1 MRILA
6 WHVHGSWMTS
16 FVQGRHTYLIP
27 VLPDRG
33 PDGRGRADT
42 YDWPDNAVEV
52 TPSELGSSDV
62 DVVVLQ
68 RPHEMRLAQRWLGRK
83 LPAIYV
89 EHNTPKG
96 DVPNT
101 RHPMADR
108 DDVVLT
114 HVTHFNELFWD
125 SGGTRRTVI
134 EHGVVDPGARYTGE
148 LARAVAV
155 INEPIRRWRVTGTDL
170 LPQFARVTPIDV
182 FGMQTMA
189 LREVMGNAPIA
200 SQGDPGQ
207 AKLHDEMARRRVY
220 LHPFRWT
227 SLGLSLIEAMM
238 LGMPVVALAT
248 TEAIEAVPAEA
259 GFLST
264 RVDFLSEAL
273 SWLLG
278 DLNAA
283 SALGARARV
292 AALSRYSL
300 ARFIDDWDQLLK
312 EVCG

>member
-1 MRILA
+1 MRILV

-16 FVQGRHTYLIP
+16 FVQGGHTYVIP

-33 PDGRGRADT
+33 PDGLGRART
-42 YDWPDNAVEV
+42 YEWPQNAIEV
-52 TPSELGSSDV
+52 PPERLRESEV
-62 DVVVLQ
+62 DVAVLQ
-68 RPHEMRLAQRWLGRK
+68 RPHELRLAQRWLGRK
-83 LPAIYV
+83 VPMIYV

-96 DVPNT
+96 DVPLT

-108 DDVVLT
+108 DDLILA
-114 HVTHFNELFWD
+114 HVTHFNDLFWD

-134 EHGVVDPGARYTGE
+134 EHGVIDPGERYTGE
-148 LARAVAV
+148 LARSVAV
-155 INEPIRRWRVTGTDL
+155 INEPVRRWRVTGTDL
-170 LPQFARVTPIDV
+170 LADFAKVAPIDL
-182 FGMQTMA
+182 FGMQSKA
-189 LREVMGNAPIA
+189 LPDTKGVVPL
-200 SQGDPGQ
+200 GDPGQ
-207 AKLHDEMARRRVY
+207 AGLHEQMARRRAY

-238 LGMPVVALAT
+238 LGLPVVALAT
-248 TEAIEAVPAEA
+248 TEAIEAVPGDA

-273 SWLLG
+273 SWLMQ
-278 DLNAA
+278 DADAA
-283 SALGARARV
+283 QSLGARART